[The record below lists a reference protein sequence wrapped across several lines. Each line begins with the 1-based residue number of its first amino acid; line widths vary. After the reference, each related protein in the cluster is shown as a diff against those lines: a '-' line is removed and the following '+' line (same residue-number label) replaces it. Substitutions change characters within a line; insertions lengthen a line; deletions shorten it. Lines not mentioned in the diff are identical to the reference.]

1 VKKKWLQDW
10 LFKSSINMFKK
21 RINYSKGIIDP
32 KILDSNPLDLFLVWM
47 KDAIDSNLI
56 EEPNA
61 MNISTIEDDGYPK
74 SRIVLLK
81 DFSKEGLTFF
91 TNYNSSKGRSI
102 KKNNK
107 VGVSFFW
114 GPLQRQIIMKGKA
127 KKISSYLSEEYFYSR
142 PRKSQIASIIS
153 PQSEVISDRDFLD
166 DRMKKLENEY
176 KDRTIP
182 MPDNWGGFII
192 KPFEIEFWQGRPDRL
207 HDRICF
213 KLRNNRWRSDR
224 LAP

>member
-1 VKKKWLQDW
+1 MKKKWLQDW

-47 KDAIDSNLI
+47 KDAIDSDLI

-61 MNISTIEDDGYPK
+61 MNISTIEDDGCPK

-176 KDRTIP
+176 KDRTIL

>member
-1 VKKKWLQDW
+1 
-10 LFKSSINMFKK
+10 
-21 RINYSKGIIDP
+21 
-32 KILDSNPLDLFLVWM
+32 
-47 KDAIDSNLI
+47 
-56 EEPNA
+56 
-61 MNISTIEDDGYPK
+61 
-74 SRIVLLK
+74 
-81 DFSKEGLTFF
+81 
-91 TNYNSSKGRSI
+91 
-102 KKNNK
+102 
-107 VGVSFFW
+107 
-114 GPLQRQIIMKGKA
+114 MKGKA

-213 KLRNNRWRSDR
+213 KLTNNRWRSDR

>member
-1 VKKKWLQDW
+1 MKKKWLQDW